1 MGWSLRCR
9 PHGNVDVVKI
19 RPPPPSNF
27 PFFVVGGGSQ
37 KPRGVESCLIFDC
50 SNAVVVHLSA
60 LVLNVRDGFVTQEL
74 DRSI

>member
-27 PFFVVGGGSQ
+27 PFFVVGGGGP
-37 KPRGVESCLIFDC
+37 KNLGVWNHVSFLI
-50 SNAVVVHLSA
+50 AVM
-60 LVLNVRDGFVTQEL
+60 Q
-74 DRSI
+74 